1 MADWALQDAKNKFSA
16 LVNAALEGDPQRVT
30 RRGEPNV
37 VVLATG
43 EYDRLK
49 WIEKAGAPTLGEL
62 LAQIPQ
68 DDQEFERLNLTPRST
83 NP

>member
-30 RRGEPNV
+30 RRGEPKV
-37 VVLATG
+37 VVLAKE

-49 WIEKAGAPTLGEL
+49 RIEKAGAPTLGEL

-68 DDQEFERLNLTPRST
+68 DDQEFERLKLTPRSSS
-83 NP
+83 P